1 MDGRILSLILDSWN
15 KPIVYV
21 DTDHMIRY
29 MNKPARRHYSK
40 WGNVIGKSIFDCHG
54 QESREIIE
62 KAFIDL
68 IAGERE
74 VMIVNSRKN
83 RVYMRGIKDEK
94 GELIGYYER
103 YDSPN
108 MV

>member
-21 DTDHMIRY
+21 DTDHIIRY
-29 MNKPARRHYSK
+29 MNKPAKRHYSK
-40 WGNVIGKSIFDCHG
+40 WGNVIGKSIFDCHS
-54 QESREIIE
+54 QKSREIIE
-62 KAFIDL
+62 KAYIDL

-103 YDSPN
+103 YASPN
-108 MV
+108 TG